1 MAAEVVAAVR
11 AAAAGAPAVALPC
24 DLPSDLEAT
33 LRELD
38 SEAAA
43 LAGIVAELR
52 GATARINAGGISM
65 IGSSGGPPRVSPA
78 HKQT

>member
-1 MAAEVVAAVR
+1 MNSSDTDPPPQSPAEEFT
-11 AAAAGAPAVALPC
+11 
-24 DLPSDLEAT
+24 DLEAT